1 MNFASLKE
9 PLRLHRDELVQFAGY
24 VTVSGCAL
32 CVDFS
37 IYWAF
42 LNVAHFAFV
51 AAAAGY
57 VCGVVVHYLLS
68 SRIVFAKR
76 FNERGLVAEAPTVAK
91 FFAAGATGLVVTA
104 VVVGVLADMMGV
116 HPLIAKIAASGCSF
130 VVVFL
135 SLRFFV
141 FNHPIKAAAAA
152 L

>member
-1 MNFASLKE
+1 MSFATLKE
-9 PLRLHRDELVQFAGY
+9 QAQLHRDELVQFAGY
-24 VTVSGCAL
+24 VAVSGCAL
-32 CVDFS
+32 CIDFS

-51 AAAAGY
+51 AAACGY
-57 VCGVVVHYLLS
+57 VCGVIAHYILS

-116 HPLIAKIAASGCSF
+116 HPLMAKVVASGCSF

-141 FNHPIKAAAAA
+141 FNHPIKTAAAA